1 MGSNILSWRRSG
13 LSSFFVVIVV
23 QFMLVTQFFHCFSS
37 LRRGFTSSAAVAVT
51 AASLSNNDIP
61 YQLLA
66 KIVQEKLSNVATS
79 EEEIPSILKLTKT
92 LSKLA
97 SNQQTFK
104 SLDGAAHE
112 AYQRTHYG
120 DDVAD
125 TNISGRAQRSAAR
138 LAAVAQ
144 ALYACE
150 LIEMVE
156 NPMFLRDDEMFQQ
169 KEVILNVTIGRETD
183 ENDRGDTDEDI
194 LFLSVLV
201 IYEPF
206 YDGGIGLNHGNIL
219 SLAGKKIN
227 NSKNKSIEL

>member
-104 SLDGAAHE
+104 VSCC
-112 AYQRTHYG
+112 RF
-120 DDVAD
+120 
-125 TNISGRAQRSAAR
+125 RCR
-138 LAAVAQ
+138 
-144 ALYACE
+144 C
-150 LIEMVE
+150 
-156 NPMFLRDDEMFQQ
+156 
-169 KEVILNVTIGRETD
+169 RESD
-183 ENDRGDTDEDI
+183 
-194 LFLSVLV
+194 
-201 IYEPF
+201 
-206 YDGGIGLNHGNIL
+206 
-219 SLAGKKIN
+219 AG
-227 NSKNKSIEL
+227 